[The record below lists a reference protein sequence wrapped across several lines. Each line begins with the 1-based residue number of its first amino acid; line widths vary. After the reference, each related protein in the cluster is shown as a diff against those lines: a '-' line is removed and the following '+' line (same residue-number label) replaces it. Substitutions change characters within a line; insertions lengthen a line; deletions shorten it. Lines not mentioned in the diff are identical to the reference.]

1 MFKLKGPVVANIPII
16 QTWIEEDMYPLKKT
30 TNFPDM
36 VRKAA
41 DRGVHFFFTSS
52 ASWTPIKQAVQ
63 DYIYLKSSKKYARL
77 PAFVN
82 ALTANNPNVSAA
94 LQNDS
99 EGRFCRFWIGLP
111 IAKHHGV
118 LTGFRL

>member
-1 MFKLKGPVVANIPII
+1 
-16 QTWIEEDMYPLKKT
+16 
-30 TNFPDM
+30 M

-41 DRGVHFFFTSS
+41 DRGIHFLFTSS

-82 ALTANNPNVSAA
+82 ALTATNPNISAA
-94 LQNDS
+94 LQNDR

-118 LTGFRL
+118 LTQPIYVVDCFHSKYSMYGGVVMAFSC